1 MGGLAIGSAAAGRYG
16 NRLTSPLRAYAAL
29 EILVAGS
36 GLVLTYALPGLS
48 ALFVPLAQSIEDS
61 PGAVNL
67 IRLVV
72 TFAALLIPAS
82 AMGATLP
89 VLVAGLS
96 RESADRSRA
105 KTAVFGRTLGRL
117 YGWNTMGAVA
127 GVLLAEVVLV
137 ERLGVAGSAWMA
149 ATLDVA
155 AAGAA
160 LVLARREDLPA
171 QPAALP
177 PARLQEISW
186 IGMAAAFLA
195 GAALLALEVVW
206 FRFLT
211 MYVLATTMAA
221 SVML

>member
-29 EILVAGS
+29 EMLVAGS
-36 GLVLTYALPGLS
+36 GMALTYALPGLT
-48 ALFVPLAQSIEDS
+48 ALFVPLAQAIQDS

-117 YGWNTMGAVA
+117 SGWNTMVAVA
-127 GVLLAEVVLV
+127 GVRLAQVVLV
-137 ERLGVAGSAWMA
+137 DRLG
-149 ATLDVA
+149 
-155 AAGAA
+155 GACRPW
-160 LVLARREDLPA
+160 L
-171 QPAALP
+171 
-177 PARLQEISW
+177 
-186 IGMAAAFLA
+186 
-195 GAALLALEVVW
+195 
-206 FRFLT
+206 
-211 MYVLATTMAA
+211 
-221 SVML
+221 